1 MKTLAIISLFCFI
14 GLFFATQAKAQT
26 PVTKTLTEQTDP
38 EAKKIVAR
46 IRDKHK
52 ALGSIKVDYTLTI
65 ENGETKDIQQG
76 VIYQKGTKFRVVN
89 NNNEMVCDGKTV
101 WMYMKKQNEVQV
113 TDFDPSDQ
121 DLLSPSKIMDFAQAE
136 KQFIYAIT
144 GEDAQAVYIEF
155 KPISRDSEYSKM
167 RIKVLKGKDEVTE
180 VKVFTKDSSRYTLG
194 IKKMETAVIQ
204 DTQFNFNKAQY
215 PGVRETDLRD

>member
-14 GLFFATQAKAQT
+14 ALFFTSQANAQRPT
-26 PVTKTLTEQTDP
+26 TKTFTEQTDP
-38 EAKKIVAR
+38 EAKKIMAR

-52 ALGSIKVDYTLTI
+52 ALGSLKVDYTLTI
-65 ENGETKDIQQG
+65 ENGDTKDVQQG

-89 NNNEMVCDGKTV
+89 NKNEMVCDGKTV

-113 TDFDPSDQ
+113 TDFDPADQ
-121 DLLSPSKIMDFAQAE
+121 DLLSPSKIMDFEEAE

-155 KPISRDSEYSKM
+155 KPISKNSEYSKM
-167 RIKVLKGKDEVTE
+167 RIKVLKGKDEVSE
-180 VKVFTKDSSRYTLG
+180 VKVFTKDSSRYTLE
-194 IKKMETAVIQ
+194 IKKMETTAIQ
-204 DTQFNFNKAQY
+204 DSQFNFNKGQY

>member
-26 PVTKTLTEQTDP
+26 PANKTFTEQSDP

-155 KPISRDSEYSKM
+155 KPISKDSEYSKM